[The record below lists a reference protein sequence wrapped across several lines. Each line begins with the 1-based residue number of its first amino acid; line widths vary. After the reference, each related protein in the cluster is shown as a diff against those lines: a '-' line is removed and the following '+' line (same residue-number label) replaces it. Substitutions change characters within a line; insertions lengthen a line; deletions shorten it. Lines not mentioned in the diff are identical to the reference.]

1 MCSSDLGRIVA
12 QGPPEQVARNKKS
25 YTGQV
30 LARVL
35 NGNFLDTKSIKTND
49 TLASS

>member
-1 MCSSDLGRIVA
+1 VDLGPKGGDEGGRVVA
-12 QGPPEQVARNKKS
+12 TGSPEEVARYKDS

-35 NGNFLDTKSIKTND
+35 KQ
-49 TLASS
+49 

>member
-1 MCSSDLGRIVA
+1 VA
-12 QGPPEQVARNKKS
+12 QGPPEAVARTKKS

-35 NGNFLDTKSIKTND
+35 NVNGNHSGE
-49 TLASS
+49 S